1 MWVEGGERREGRG
14 GREGRRDGEKKER
27 EGGRKG
33 GRASLKVQIAKV
45 SVWMKGEERREGRKK
60 GERDERW
67 KERVRGWE
75 ELHGRRDTEKAF
87 TNLSSAHIH
96 TLLQP
101 PQSL

>member
-1 MWVEGGERREGRG
+1 M
-14 GREGRRDGEKKER
+14 
-27 EGGRKG
+27 
-33 GRASLKVQIAKV
+33 
-45 SVWMKGEERREGRKK
+45 SVWVKGEERREGRKK

-67 KERVRGWE
+67 KERVRDWE

-87 TNLSSAHIH
+87 TNLSSARIH